1 MKRSFQYRMPK
12 TETFNRDTVL
22 IKATDVF
29 QDKGY
34 NATSMQDLVDVTG
47 LNRSSIYNSFVSKL
61 NLYLECLQSY
71 ESKFNR
77 DTSSV
82 LLKATNPLNAI
93 ELIFDLYIKIISAE
107 KYDKGCFIGNCK
119 SEMANHEKSITNFLE
134 GNQNRMLMLLED
146 LISKGQ
152 DDALIN
158 TKQSPKDYALYL
170 YSSLQGFRMTGIL
183 ITERTKLKSIVNS
196 ILQTIS

>member
-12 TETFNRDTVL
+12 TETFDRDTVL
-22 IKATDVF
+22 IKATEVF

-34 NATSMQDLVDVTG
+34 NATSMQDLVDATG

-61 NLYLECLQSY
+61 NLYLECLRSY

-77 DTSSV
+77 DTSKV
-82 LLKATNPLNAI
+82 LLEAQNPFHAI
-93 ELIFDLYIKIISAE
+93 ELIFELYINIISVD
-107 KYDKGCFIGNCK
+107 KYDKGCLISNCK
-119 SEMANHEKSITNFLE
+119 AEMANHEKSITNFLE
-134 GNQNRMLMLLED
+134 GNQNRVLILLED

>member
-22 IKATDVF
+22 IKATEVF

-93 ELIFDLYIKIISAE
+93 ELIFDLYIKIISSE

-134 GNQNRMLMLLED
+134 GNQNRMLILLED

>member
-22 IKATDVF
+22 IKATEVF

-77 DTSSV
+77 DTSSL

-93 ELIFDLYIKIISAE
+93 ELIFDLYIKIISTE
-107 KYDKGCFIGNCK
+107 KYDKGCLISNCK

-158 TKQSPKDYALYL
+158 TKQSSKDYALYL